1 MWSLFQVVPKKYI
14 LCFCMFFPILPQCSP
29 FHIPKSP
36 RFFHFSCQVVLFVS
50 RCSFLGVV
58 FQQLVHS
65 KLCLVKPRNGETGI
79 PGCRFGKLGGGQR
92 RYLDTGG
99 IILPTQT
106 MHYLREIPQ
115 NYHTFALFDSPQMGN
130 LMIPEI
136 SRYDICVL
144 LEREICCIPKPSLTS
159 MFQKFLLIIVQVCK
173 CISPIW
179 ESYKLYKVVLL
190 LDAPPKCHIEAGN
203 GNMAPFSD
211 SHLSFFQKCRWGVPK
226 IFTVP

>member
-136 SRYDICVL
+136 SRYNICVL
-144 LEREICCIPKPSLTS
+144 LEREIYVV
-159 MFQKFLLIIVQVCK
+159 FLNH
-173 CISPIW
+173 P
-179 ESYKLYKVVLL
+179 
-190 LDAPPKCHIEAGN
+190 
-203 GNMAPFSD
+203 
-211 SHLSFFQKCRWGVPK
+211 
-226 IFTVP
+226 